1 MGKNAT
7 QMERDGIQTPVG
19 DLNRL
24 IKERNELVFANELA
38 EIERTNKFADEIII
52 KSRQAHQ
59 KMPVLTPVSDELKTE
74 PVLERTEKA
83 VQPLYE
89 NLATLVPSIQEK
101 TLQSENRPLSVDEK
115 IVELSETQNTLSN
128 NDDWRLQYEAW
139 KAQKNRPVSEQ
150 TTQPPN
156 ALQEIGQS
164 AMSKYEQWKADKALA
179 EQQAQREA
187 ERQQQLEKS
196 QTKSPP
202 TYDNDRGFSP

>member
-1 MGKNAT
+1 
-7 QMERDGIQTPVG
+7 MERDGIQTPVG

-115 IVELSETQNTLSN
+115 
-128 NDDWRLQYEAW
+128 
-139 KAQKNRPVSEQ
+139 
-150 TTQPPN
+150 
-156 ALQEIGQS
+156 
-164 AMSKYEQWKADKALA
+164 
-179 EQQAQREA
+179 
-187 ERQQQLEKS
+187 
-196 QTKSPP
+196 
-202 TYDNDRGFSP
+202 